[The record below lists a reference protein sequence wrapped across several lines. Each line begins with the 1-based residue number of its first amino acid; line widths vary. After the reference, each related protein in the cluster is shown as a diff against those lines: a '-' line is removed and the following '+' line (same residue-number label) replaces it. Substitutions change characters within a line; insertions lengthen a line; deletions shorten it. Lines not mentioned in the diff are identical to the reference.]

1 MAALRISPRRPH
13 PRSMA
18 IAAGTQ
24 LGRYEVRSKI
34 AEGGMGEVYLAQDTK
49 LDRRVALKILPE
61 DVASHP
67 QRMQRFVQE
76 AKAASSLNHPNILT
90 IYEIGTET
98 GAHFIATE
106 FIDGETL
113 GRQML
118 RSLPKLT
125 EAIDI
130 ASQVAS
136 ALASAHAAG
145 IVHRDIKP
153 ENIMVR
159 RDGIVKVL
167 DFGLAKLTERWRADE
182 VDQDAATKAMV
193 QTEPGVVMGTTAY
206 MSPEQVRG
214 LELDP
219 RTDIWSLGVV
229 LYEMIAGSAPFK
241 SETAGDTSAAI
252 LKTEPLGLSQHVSE
266 TPWEL
271 ERIVRKA
278 LEKDRE
284 ERYQVVK
291 DLLLDLKSLRRD
303 LELNAEFERSGAPPS
318 QERRLSGASRQATRS
333 RASASVRTSA
343 LTQQLELTSRARWL
357 WLAAIALISFLLLG
371 GWYWWRQRHEADANR
386 YAALTV
392 TQLVSRKSDLGE
404 SGANHARFSPDGKF
418 VAYAAT
424 KGGNSSIWLKQVGGG
439 EPFTNQSEQG
449 TASSP
454 IWSPDG
460 LQIAFLSKRDVPTG
474 VWSIWTMPAFGGSP
488 TQLKPLE
495 YYSRELVAWSRA
507 GKIYF
512 VMQKNL
518 YALDV
523 ASQQTSQVTK
533 FDQARDRSFSLSPDE
548 ERIAYNDI
556 KDEQSDI
563 WIIPKGGGPPQRV
576 TNDKAEDSNPVWT
589 VDGQSIVYSSRRNG
603 IRQICLAH
611 LDGGPPVQL
620 TINDNNSEVMD
631 ISSDGAK
638 ILYAMARDESDL
650 WSVKLDHPKELQLT
664 SDTGI
669 ELWPDVA
676 PDGKTMAFQA
686 APTTTATSLFN
697 CLLMAKSLSSDT
709 PATQLA
715 PDGLAARW
723 SPDGKR
729 IAFLHFANSSMNLWT
744 VHATGGD
751 AKPLTTGGVAF
762 GGFNFLPYNRLQT
775 QDFQWSPDGNR
786 LLYCANAGDLANV
799 WQIGVDGSGATQLS
813 DNTDANF
820 HFFNPTWSPDGDHVA
835 WVALS
840 NGKPGERKAM
850 WSIWIANQGKGRQIF
865 ESESVLGLIGWSKS
879 GQELIVK
886 SVPGTIGPPSAP
898 VDVSLF
904 AIPVTAGAPRALFQL
919 KTTYFANIQPAQGG
933 NEIAFVTRQDGADSL
948 QTIPT
953 TGGAAK
959 TIITSNDS
967 RVYFSGLVWSPDGKT
982 IYYGKQAH
990 WSVLSMIDNFK

>member
-1 MAALRISPRRPH
+1 MAL
-13 PRSMA
+13 
-18 IAAGTQ
+18 AAGTQ

-118 RSLPKLT
+118 RSLPAMT

-167 DFGLAKLTERWRADE
+167 DFGLAKLTEGWRADE

-229 LYEMIAGSAPFK
+229 LYEMITGSAPFK

-252 LKTEPLGLSQHVSE
+252 LKSEPLGISQHVPD

-291 DLLLDLKSLRRD
+291 DLLLDLKSLKRD
-303 LELNAEFERSGAPPS
+303 FELNAEFERSGAPPS
-318 QERRLSGASRQATRS
+318 QERRLSGANRQATRS
-333 RASASVRTSA
+333 RASASVRTSG
-343 LTQQLELTSRARWL
+343 LTQQIGLTSRARWL
-357 WLAAIALISFLLLG
+357 WLAAIVSIPFLFLG
-371 GWYWWRQRHEADANR
+371 GWYWWRHREPDANR
-386 YAALTV
+386 FAEFTV
-392 TQLVSRKSDLGE
+392 TQLVSRKNDLGE

-418 VAYAAT
+418 VAYAAA
-424 KGGNSSIWLKQVGGG
+424 KGGNSSIWLKQIGGG
-439 EPFTNQSEQG
+439 EPFTNQTEQG
-449 TASSP
+449 AVSSP

-460 LQIAFLSKRDVPTG
+460 LQIAFLSKRDAQNG
-474 VWSIWTMPAFGGSP
+474 IWTMPAFGGSP
-488 TQLKPLE
+488 TQLKQLE
-495 YYSRELVAWSRA
+495 SYSRELVAWSRE

-523 ASQQTSQVTK
+523 ASQQISQVTK

-548 ERIAYNDI
+548 ERIAYNEI
-556 KDEQSDI
+556 QDEQSDI
-563 WIIPKGGGPPQRV
+563 WIIPKGGGPPQRA

-589 VDGQSIVYSSRRNG
+589 VDGQSIIYSSRRNG
-603 IRQICLAH
+603 INQICLAH
-611 LDGGPPVQL
+611 LDGRPPVQL
-620 TINDNNSEVMD
+620 TINDSNSEVMD
-631 ISSDGAK
+631 VSSDGAK
-638 ILYAMARDESDL
+638 VLYATGRDESDL
-650 WSVKLDHPKELQLT
+650 WSVKVDRPKELQLT
-664 SDTGI
+664 SGTGI

-676 PDGKTMAFQA
+676 PDGKTITFQA
-686 APTTTATSLFN
+686 TRATTATTVFN
-697 CLLMAKSLSSDT
+697 CVLLAKSLSSDT

-715 PDGLAARW
+715 PDGLTARW
-723 SPDGKR
+723 SPDGKQ
-729 IAFLHFANSSMNLWT
+729 IAFLHYANSLMNLWI
-744 VHATGGD
+744 VHAAGGD
-751 AKPLTTGGVAF
+751 AKPLTTGGVTF
-762 GGFNFLPYNRLQT
+762 GGYTFLPYNRLQT
-775 QDFQWSPDGNR
+775 QDFQWSPDSNR
-786 LLYCANAGDLANV
+786 LLYCANLSNLANV
-799 WQIGVDGSGATQLS
+799 WQIGADGSGATQLS

-820 HFFNPTWSPDGDHVA
+820 HFFNPAWSPDGGQVA
-835 WVALS
+835 WVAIS
-840 NGKPGERKAM
+840 TGKPGQTKAM
-850 WSIWIANQGKGRQIF
+850 WSIWSASQGKGRQIF
-865 ESESVLGLIGWSKS
+865 ESESVLGLVGWSLS
-879 GQELIVK
+879 GQELVVK
-886 SVPGTIGPPSAP
+886 SVPGKSGPPNAP
-898 VDVSLF
+898 ADVSLF
-904 AIPVTAGAPRALFQL
+904 AIAVTGGPPRALAQL
-919 KTTYFANIQPAQGG
+919 KTTYFANIQPAPAG

-948 QTIPT
+948 QMIPS

-967 RVYFSGLVWSPDGKT
+967 RVYFSSLAWSPDGKT